1 MNHKLIGGILLVVG
15 TTIGAG
21 ILALPV
27 TTSAS
32 GFITSSLAL
41 FVCWLLMGICAL
53 IMLEVNLWF
62 PEGSHYISMVRA
74 TFGVKTE
81 VFAWICMLLLL
92 YALLSAYIAGGSDV
106 LNHLLTLVHINLPQT
121 LTATLFAGLLGWVV
135 MSGTHWVDY
144 ANRGLMSIKLVSLV
158 LLLALM
164 LPVVHGAYLG
174 GGQPKTFTTALMIML
189 TAFGYS
195 TIIPSLRT
203 YFNSDV
209 KAMRRVILWGSGIP
223 LICYIVWD
231 LAILGTIP
239 ATGTQGLQTILASGR
254 VTSELLQAISSLI
267 NSQMITRL
275 AGLFSSI
282 CVITSFLGV
291 ALSLKDFLAD
301 GTKIARTPKGYAGLA
316 GLTFLP
322 PLLVVVFDPSAFIL
336 ALNYAGLLC
345 VILLVL
351 FPVILVWRAQ
361 KKMNTHCEWSWLGH
375 NTTLFILTVVGL
387 LLLMLGVWQIIKP
400 YFWWYWGWALAHWS
414 SLYVQ

>member
-1 MNHKLIGGILLVVG
+1 MNHKLIGGILMVVG

-32 GFITSSLAL
+32 GFITSSIAL
-41 FVCWLLMGICAL
+41 WVCWLLMSLCAL

-74 TFGVKTE
+74 TFGVKAE
-81 VFAWICMLLLL
+81 VIAWGCMLLLL
-92 YALLSAYIAGGSDV
+92 YALLSAYISGGSDV
-106 LNHLLTLVHINLPQT
+106 LNHLLALIHIKLPQV
-121 LTATLFAGLLGWVV
+121 LTAILFTALLGWVV

-144 ANRGLMSIKLVSLV
+144 SNRALMSVKLISLV
-158 LLLALM
+158 VLLTLM
-164 LPVVHGAYLG
+164 LPAVHGAYLSEG
-174 GGQPKTFTTALMIML
+174 EPKTFPVALMIML

-203 YFNSDV
+203 YFNSDA

-239 ATGTQGLQTILASGR
+239 PTGPQGLDTILASGR
-254 VTSELLQAISSLI
+254 VTSELLQAIALLI
-267 NSQMITRL
+267 NSQLITRL

-282 CVITSFLGV
+282 CVVTSFLGV

-301 GTKIARTPKGYAGLA
+301 GTKIVKNTKGHVSLA
-316 GLTFLP
+316 CLTFLP
-322 PLLVVVFDPSAFIL
+322 PLLVVIFYPSAFIL

-345 VILLVL
+345 VILLVI
-351 FPVILVWRAQ
+351 FPVLLAWQAQ
-361 KKMNTHCEWSWLGH
+361 NKLQTRCEWSWLGH
-375 NTTLFILTVVGL
+375 RLTLGILALVGLFL
-387 LLLMLGVWQIIKP
+387 LLLGIGQLI
-400 YFWWYWGWALAHWS
+400 
-414 SLYVQ
+414 

>member
-32 GFITSSLAL
+32 GFITSSLVL
-41 FVCWLLMGICAL
+41 FACWVLMSLCAL

-62 PEGSHYISMVRA
+62 PEGSHYISMVRK

-81 VFAWICMLLLL
+81 MIAWLCMLLLL

-106 LNHLLTLVHINLPQT
+106 LNHLLTLIHVNLPQA
-121 LTATLFAGLLGWVV
+121 LTATLFAGLLGWIV

-144 ANRGLMSIKLVSLV
+144 TNRALMSIKLVSLV
-158 LLLALM
+158 ILLALM
-164 LPVVHGAYLG
+164 LPAVHGTYLS
-174 GGQPKTFTTALMIML
+174 GGQPKTFPTALMIML

-203 YFNSDV
+203 YFNSDA

-223 LICYIVWD
+223 LLCYIVWD

-239 ATGTQGLQTILASGR
+239 PTGPQGLQTILASGR
-254 VTSELLQAISSLI
+254 VTSELLQAITSLV
-267 NSQMITRL
+267 NSHMVTQL

-301 GTKIARTPKGYAGLA
+301 GTKIAKSAKGHIGLA

-322 PLLVVVFDPSAFIL
+322 PLLVVIFYPSAFVV

-351 FPVILVWRAQ
+351 FPVLLAWRAQ
-361 KKMNTHCEWSWLGH
+361 QKMGTQCEWAWLGH
-375 NTTLFILTVVGL
+375 KFTLGILTLVGL
-387 LLLMLGVWQIIKP
+387 LLLALGIGQ
-400 YFWWYWGWALAHWS
+400 LS
-414 SLYVQ
+414 

>member
-1 MNHKLIGGILLVVG
+1 MMRGKLLGGILLVVG

-32 GFITSSLAL
+32 GFITSSLVL
-41 FVCWLLMGICAL
+41 FTCWLLMSLCAL

-74 TFGVKTE
+74 TMGVKSE
-81 VFAWICMLLLL
+81 IIAWLCMLMLL

-106 LNHLLTLVHINLPQT
+106 LNHLLSLMHINWPPAV
-121 LTATLFAGLLGWVV
+121 TAVLFAALLGWVV
-135 MSGTHWVDY
+135 MSGTRWVDY
-144 ANRGLMSIKLVSLV
+144 TNRGLMSIKLISLVSLLV
-158 LLLALM
+158 LM
-164 LPVVHGAYLG
+164 VPVVQVHYLQG
-174 GGQPKTFTTALMIML
+174 GNPKTFPEALMVML

-203 YFNSDV
+203 YFDSNV

-223 LICYIVWD
+223 LLCYIAWD

-239 ATGTQGLQTILASGR
+239 PTGPQGLQTILASGR

-275 AGLFSSI
+275 AGVFSSI

-301 GTKIARTPKGYAGLA
+301 GVKIAPRGFGLVKLTV
-316 GLTFLP
+316 LTFLP
-322 PLLVVVFDPSAFIL
+322 PVLVVVFYPAAFIL

-351 FPVILVWRAQ
+351 FPILLAWRGQRKLDA
-361 KKMNTHCEWSWLGH
+361 TCLWPWLGH
-375 NTTLFILTVVGL
+375 PATLSLLGAVGL
-387 LLLMLGVWQIIKP
+387 ILLVLGATQL
-400 YFWWYWGWALAHWS
+400 G
-414 SLYVQ
+414 